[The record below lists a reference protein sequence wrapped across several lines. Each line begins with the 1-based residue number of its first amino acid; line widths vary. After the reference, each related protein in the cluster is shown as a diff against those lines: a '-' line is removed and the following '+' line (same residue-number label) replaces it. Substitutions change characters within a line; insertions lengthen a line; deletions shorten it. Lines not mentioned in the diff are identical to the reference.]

1 MARILVIDDEAEL
14 LDMMRLV
21 LEKRGGHQ
29 VILSADGADGLAK
42 ARANPPDLAIID
54 VMMPGMTGY
63 EVCRQLRADPAT
75 AYIPILI
82 LTARAQPMDR
92 EAALAAGADAYLA
105 KPVVMQELLR
115 QVDGLLTKRA
125 KRSPLPGIVVLLS
138 LRGGVGVTTLAVNLA
153 VTLAVVDK
161 SATCLADLC
170 PSSGHVALQLGL
182 RPEPNWSALTQP
194 PSLETLNALLLQ
206 HKSGLHVLAAP
217 FFPVIG
223 QGLSREVT
231 QAVLNLLQQR
241 FATLILDVPSVLNE
255 TTITALEMASLV
267 VLVLTAEP
275 PSIQTTAGTLR
286 VLSRW
291 ADKLR
296 VILNQ
301 VVPGPQPPA
310 DAIARA
316 LKTPLVGFV
325 PFEPAQAQA
334 LTRGTPLA
342 LETPASPL
350 VQAVR
355 GLVQTMGTHIP
366 QGTR

>member
-21 LEKRGGHQ
+21 LERRAGHQ

-42 ARANPPDLAIID
+42 ARADPPDLAIID

-63 EVCRQLRADPAT
+63 EVCRRLRADPAT

-92 EAALAAGADAYLA
+92 EAAMEAGADAYLA
-105 KPVVMQELLR
+105 KPVVMPELLKT
-115 QVDGLLTKRA
+115 VDELLTKRA
-125 KRSPLPGIVVLLS
+125 KKSPLPGIIALLS

-153 VTLAVVDK
+153 VALAVADRTP
-161 SATCLADLC
+161 TCLADLC
-170 PSSGHVALQLGL
+170 PSSGHVALQLGM

-194 PSLETLNALLLQ
+194 PTLETLNALLLQ
-206 HKSGLHVLAAP
+206 HKSGLHILAAP

-223 QGLSREVT
+223 QGLSREVMQT
-231 QAVLNLLQQR
+231 VLSLLAQR
-241 FATLILDVPSVLNE
+241 FATIVLDLPSVLNE

-267 VLVLTAEP
+267 GLVLTAEP
-275 PSIQTTAGTLR
+275 PSIQTTVGTLR
-286 VLSRW
+286 VLGRW

-316 LKTPLVGFV
+316 LKTPLIGVV
-325 PFEPAQAQA
+325 PFDAAQAQA
-334 LTRGTPLA
+334 LARGTPLA
-342 LETPASPL
+342 LSSPDAL
-350 VQAVR
+350 LTQAVR
-355 GLVQTMGTHIP
+355 ALIQSLAAAP
-366 QGTR
+366 QGVR